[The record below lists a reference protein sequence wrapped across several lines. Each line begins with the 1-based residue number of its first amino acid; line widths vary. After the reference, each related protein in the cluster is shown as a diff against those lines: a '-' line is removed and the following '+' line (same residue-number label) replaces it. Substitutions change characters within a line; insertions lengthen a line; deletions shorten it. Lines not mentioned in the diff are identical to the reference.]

1 MSGPAH
7 QPQAAAPPVP
17 QAGGTPAA
25 VPHRKGH
32 YSLLTGR
39 DKLTLTL
46 MVGIP
51 TFLCLFFIWLPTIA
65 SVGLSLTNWGGVT
78 ALTGTNFVGLKNY
91 EVLFTQY
98 SLFWPAVWHNILWL
112 LVLVFIAT
120 PVGIFF
126 AVLLDREM
134 RGTRIYQSA
143 FYIPVVLSLAI
154 VGFIWEQMYTSQ
166 GFINSVLGH
175 TSSDTAIDFLGNA
188 NINLWAVLVA
198 ASWRHVGYVMVL
210 YLAGLKSVD
219 PTLREAA
226 SIDGANARQ
235 TFIRVVFPVMKP
247 INVVVIVVTVIES
260 LRAFD
265 IVYIINKGKNG
276 LELLSTLITNNTL
289 TEASLVG
296 FGSAIAV
303 VLLLLSLVPI
313 VYFLSRTM
321 RSDTR

>member
-17 QAGGTPAA
+17 QAGGAPAA

-120 PVGIFF
+120 PIGIFF

-143 FYIPVVLSLAI
+143 FFVPVVLSLAI

-175 TSSDTAIDFLGNA
+175 TSSDTAIDFLGDPVSQPVGRPRRRQ
-188 NINLWAVLVA
+188 LA
-198 ASWRHVGYVMVL
+198 AC
-210 YLAGLKSVD
+210 GLCDGPVPGGAQERRPD
-219 PTLREAA
+219 P
-226 SIDGANARQ
+226 
-235 TFIRVVFPVMKP
+235 P
-247 INVVVIVVTVIES
+247 
-260 LRAFD
+260 
-265 IVYIINKGKNG
+265 
-276 LELLSTLITNNTL
+276 
-289 TEASLVG
+289 
-296 FGSAIAV
+296 
-303 VLLLLSLVPI
+303 
-313 VYFLSRTM
+313 
-321 RSDTR
+321 